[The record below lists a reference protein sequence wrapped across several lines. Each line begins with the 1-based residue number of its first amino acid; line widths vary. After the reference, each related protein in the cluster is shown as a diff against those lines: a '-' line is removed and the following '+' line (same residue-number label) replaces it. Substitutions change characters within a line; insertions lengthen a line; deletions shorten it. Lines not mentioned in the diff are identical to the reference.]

1 MKVIKA
7 PAKFTPLES
16 VSLFEA
22 GSIEMGRAENWQQIL
37 ENSLR
42 DLNITILNPRRE
54 NWDSSWIQS
63 INDPQFRE
71 QVEWELL
78 AQESADI
85 ISMYFSP
92 GTKSPITLLELG
104 LFAETHKLIV
114 CCPDGYWRKGN
125 VEIVCRWYGT
135 KLVNTLQELADRI
148 AFRVRQLEYKE
159 ERFKC
164 YESTT

>member
-42 DLNITILNPRRE
+42 DLNVTILNPRRE
-54 NWDSSWIQS
+54 DWDSSWTQS
-63 INDPQFRE
+63 IKNPQFRE

-78 AQESADI
+78 AQELTDI
-85 ISMYFSP
+85 IGIYFSP
-92 GTKSPITLLELG
+92 GTKSPISLLELG
-104 LFAETHKLIV
+104 LFARTGKLIV
-114 CCPDGYWRKGN
+114 CCPKGFWRKGN
-125 VEIVCRWYGT
+125 VDIVCKWHGI
-135 KLVNTLQELADRI
+135 KLVDTFQEFISQIICRIQQLQGKKVL
-148 AFRVRQLEYKE
+148 K
-159 ERFKC
+159 
-164 YESTT
+164 